1 MHVQEMSE
9 DRSRKMNE
17 DQILI
22 RDFQSKRIAHA
33 PIASSA
39 LADALGGHISAI
51 DPDNNWIELSFN
63 PGEFFFQAERIIQG
77 GATATMLD
85 FAMAFAALAVVQDDQ
100 SVTTVNLNIAYLR
113 AAKAGRL
120 RAIAEIERRGRSL
133 IFTRARLVQDDDTV
147 VATGTSTLSVIAQ
160 RA

>member
-1 MHVQEMSE
+1 MPEMSAVPPP
-9 DRSRKMNE
+9 SRNE

-22 RDFQSKRIAHA
+22 RDFQSGKIAHA
-33 PIASSA
+33 PIASSK

-51 DPDNNWIELSFN
+51 DADNHWIEVSYE
-63 PGEFFFQAERIIQG
+63 PGEFFFQAEQIIQG

-85 FAMAFAALAVVQDDQ
+85 FAMAFAALAVVPDGQ

-113 AAKAGRL
+113 AAKAGKL

-133 IFTRARLVQDDDTV
+133 IFTRAKLLQGDDLV
-147 VATGTSTLSVIAQ
+147 VATGTSTLSVIAS
-160 RA
+160 RP

>member
-1 MHVQEMSE
+1 MHDMSAG
-9 DRSRKMNE
+9 RQPAMNE

-33 PIASSA
+33 PIASSR
-39 LADALGGHISAI
+39 LADALRGHISAI
-51 DPDNNWIELSFN
+51 DSNNNWIELSYE
-63 PGEFFFQAERIIQG
+63 PDEFFFQAEQIIQG

-85 FAMAFAALAVVQDDQ
+85 FAMAFAALAAVQDGQ

-113 AAKAGRL
+113 AAKAGKL

-133 IFTRARLVQDDDTV
+133 IFTRARLLQQDDVV
-147 VATGTSTLSVIAQ
+147 VATGTSTLSVIMA
-160 RA
+160 RT

>member
-1 MHVQEMSE
+1 
-9 DRSRKMNE
+9 MNE
-17 DQILI
+17 DQTLI
-22 RDFQSKRIAHA
+22 RDFQNKRVEQAMIAT
-33 PIASSA
+33 SA
-39 LADALGGHISAI
+39 LADALGGFISAI

-85 FAMAFAALAVVQDDQ
+85 FAMAFAALAVVEDGQ

-113 AAKAGRL
+113 AAKAGKL
-120 RAIAEIERRGRSL
+120 RAIGEIERRGRSL
-133 IFTRARLVQDDDTV
+133 IFTRARLLQDETL
-147 VATGTSTLSVIAQ
+147 VATGTSTLSVIAA

>member
-1 MHVQEMSE
+1 MQEMSA
-9 DRSRKMNE
+9 DRSIAMNQ

-33 PIASSA
+33 PITSSRLAAA
-39 LADALGGHISAI
+39 LKSHISAI
-51 DPDNNWIELSFN
+51 DPDNTWIEVSYE
-63 PGEFFFQAERIIQG
+63 PDAFFFQAEQIIQG

-85 FAMAFAALAVVQDDQ
+85 FAMAFVALAVIADGQ

-113 AAKAGRL
+113 AAKAGKL

-133 IFTRARLVQDDDTV
+133 IFTRARLMQDDIV
-147 VATGTSTLSVIAQ
+147 VATATSTLSVIAS
-160 RA
+160 RS

>member
-1 MHVQEMSE
+1 MHDMSAG
-9 DRSRKMNE
+9 RQPAMNE

-33 PIASSA
+33 PIASSR
-39 LADALGGHISAI
+39 LADALRGHISAI
-51 DPDNNWIELSFN
+51 DSDNNWIELSYE
-63 PGEFFFQAERIIQG
+63 PDEFFFQAEQIIQG

-85 FAMAFAALAVVQDDQ
+85 FAMAFAALAAVQDGQ

-113 AAKAGRL
+113 AAKAGKL

-133 IFTRARLVQDDDTV
+133 IFTRARLLQQDDVV
-147 VATGTSTLSVIAQ
+147 VATGTSTLSVITA
-160 RA
+160 RT